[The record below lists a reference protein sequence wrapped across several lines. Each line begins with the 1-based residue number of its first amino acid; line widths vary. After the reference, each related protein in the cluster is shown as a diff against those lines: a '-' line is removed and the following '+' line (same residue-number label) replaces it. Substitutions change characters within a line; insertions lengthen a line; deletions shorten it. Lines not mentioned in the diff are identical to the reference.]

1 MSKKQYDFSG
11 WATVHGI
18 KCSDGVT
25 IIKDAFKDNDGN
37 TVPLV
42 WNHDHSDVSNVLGHA
57 LLENREKGVYA
68 YCSFNDTDTGK
79 KAKELVRHGDLDSLS
94 IYANKLTRK
103 GNDVTHGSIRELSLV
118 LAGANPLAHIDF
130 VLQQS
135 SVSEDEAVIFNG
147 ENELEI
153 VIPAEPEDEQKPT
166 TDTNPTATTTVE
178 GKPEGQNPVQQ
189 DPKPNNTAEVQHS
202 NDENETIQDVFNTLS
217 EKQKNAFYMML
228 GQLFEKS
235 VEPKGKANAGEVQH
249 KDGAEETLQD
259 VFDTFS
265 EKQKAVAYAIIAEAI
280 EEESNKE
287 GKNTTMKQ
295 NAFENTITGQDK
307 EGKDV
312 VLNHSELDKIFEDL
326 RGGIRGGSLRAVFK
340 DVCIAHGMTNLD
352 TFFPDAKAVG
362 APKVV
367 EEDTSWVGKV
377 MGSVKHLPFSRIKS
391 TYIDITGEQARALG
405 YIKGN
410 KKVEEVIEAF
420 KRSTDP
426 QTIYKLQKFDRD
438 DMIDITDFDVV
449 TWIKAEMRAKLE
461 AELARAI
468 LVGDG
473 RSSESQDKISTS
485 HIRPVA
491 VDHDVYTIKIHL
503 GEKTAKQ
510 YAETLDDDAVLAMI
524 DYKGGGNTKAFI
536 RVDVVARL
544 LLRKDTNGYR
554 VYKSMSELASAM
566 GVNEIVKVPASIMG
580 GKVAII
586 VDLGADYC
594 VGSDKGGQVSL
605 FDDFDIDYN
614 KMAYLIETR
623 CSGALVTPSSA
634 IVFDNENAPTASSAN

>member
-11 WATVHGI
+11 WATVHGV

-25 IIKDAFKDNDGN
+25 ILKDAFKDNDGK

-42 WNHDHSDVSNVLGHA
+42 WNHDHSDVANVLGHA

-68 YCSFNDTDTGK
+68 YCSFNDTDAGK
-79 KAKELVRHGDLDSLS
+79 RAKELIRHGDLDSLS

-103 GNDVTHGSIRELSLV
+103 GSDVSHGLIRELSLV

-135 SVSEDEAVIFNG
+135 AVSEDEAVIYNA

-153 VIPAEPEDEQKPT
+153 VVHHAEDDVEQKPA
-166 TDTNPTATTTVE
+166 TDVNPTTTVE
-178 GKPEGQNPVQQ
+178 GKPADQQPAQQ
-189 DPKPNNTAEVQHS
+189 DPKPNNAGEVQHT
-202 NDENETIQDVFNTLS
+202 DDDKETIQMVFDSLS
-217 EKQKNAFYMML
+217 EKQKNAFYIML
-228 GQLFEKS
+228 GQLFEES
-235 VEPKGKANAGEVQH
+235 GTQKGKASAGEVQH
-249 KDGAEETLQD
+249 EEDSKETLQD

-280 EEESNKE
+280 DEESNKE
-287 GKNTTMKQ
+287 GKNTTMKH
-295 NAFENTITGQDK
+295 NAFENTITGQD
-307 EGKDV
+307 EAGKDV

-326 RGGIRGGSLRAVFK
+326 RGGVRGGSLRAIFK
-340 DVCIAHGMTNLD
+340 DVCIKHGMTNLD
-352 TFFPDAKAVG
+352 TFFPEAQAVG

-367 EEDTSWVGKV
+367 DQDNSWVGKV
-377 MGSVKHLPFSRIKS
+377 MGSVKHVPFSRIKS
-391 TYIDITGEQARALG
+391 THIDITGEQARALG

-420 KRSTDP
+420 KRTTDP

-438 DMIDITDFDVV
+438 DILDVTDFDVV
-449 TWIKAEMRAKLE
+449 TWIKAEMRGKLE

-491 VDHDVYTIKIHL
+491 VDHDVYTIKVHL

-510 YAETLDDDAVLAMI
+510 YAETLDDDVVMAMI

-536 RVDVVARL
+536 RIDVVARL

-566 GVNEIVKVPASIMG
+566 GVNEIVKVPAAIMG
-580 GKVAII
+580 DKIAII
-586 VDLGADYC
+586 VDLDADYC

-634 IVFDNENAPTASSAN
+634 VVFDSAAAPATSSAS